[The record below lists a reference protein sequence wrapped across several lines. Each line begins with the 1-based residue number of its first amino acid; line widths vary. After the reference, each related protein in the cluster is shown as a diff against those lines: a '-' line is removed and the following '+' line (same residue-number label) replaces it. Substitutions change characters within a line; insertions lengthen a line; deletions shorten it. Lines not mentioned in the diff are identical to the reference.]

1 MKITKKQLRRLIQEA
16 LDRIPILKPVTR
28 QELDQIRKQSR
39 SQAGIDSVFQDKLQG
54 LESPKLPDQRANE
67 KNINQARFLA
77 KSLGSKEGEITSE
90 QEDDFFRAQLI
101 HELLPLYESFFGK
114 QRMFQFETRFL
125 ELLKKFYETS
135 QAPGEF
141 QVVME
146 HYGMFRETL
155 PSGSLQPLQETHDE
169 ILDKLAGLNEQGKFD
184 YNRVSYI
191 ISKIG
196 PAGGGGLVGAD
207 GNVHDHY
214 HEWAQLQRFVADECK
229 NHGLNPPLFGY
240 HIYKMALTFRPDL
253 KTYVDA

>member
-28 QELDQIRKQSR
+28 QELDQIRSQSR
-39 SQAGIDSVFQDKLQG
+39 FQAGIDSELQGELQG
-54 LESPKLPDQRANE
+54 LESTGKSEFVD
-67 KNINQARFLA
+67 QARELA
-77 KSLGSKEGEITSE
+77 KTLGSDRGEITTG
-90 QEDDFFRAQLI
+90 QEDDFLRAQLI

-114 QRMFQFETRFL
+114 QRMFQFEIRFL

-141 QVVME
+141 QVVVE
-146 HYGMFRETL
+146 HYGMFRATL
-155 PSGSLQPLQETHDE
+155 PTGSPQPLQETHDE
-169 ILDKLAGLNEQGKFD
+169 ILKKLGGLDSLGKFS
-184 YNRVSYI
+184 YNQVSYI
-191 ISKIG
+191 ISAIG

-214 HEWAQLQRFVADECK
+214 HEWAQLQRFIADECN
-229 NHGLNPPLFGY
+229 NHGLNPPIFGY
-240 HIYKMALTFRPDL
+240 HIYKMALAFRPDL

>member
-1 MKITKKQLRRLIQEA
+1 MKLTKKQLRRLIQEA
-16 LDRIPILKPVTR
+16 LDRIPILNPVTR
-28 QELDQIRKQSR
+28 QELDQIRAQSR
-39 SQAGIDSVFQDKLQG
+39 SRAGIGSELQGKLQG
-54 LESPKLPDQRANE
+54 LESPKLSDQRANE

-77 KSLGSKEGEITSE
+77 KSLGSKQGEITSE

-141 QVVME
+141 KVTMSNLKRQ
-146 HYGMFRETL
+146 GISTGG
-155 PSGSLQPLQETHDE
+155 PPQQLQESHDK
-169 ILDKLAGLNEQGKFD
+169 ILNKLAGLSTRGKFS
-184 YNRVSYI
+184 YNRVSYV
-191 ISKIG
+191 ISEIG

-207 GNVHDHY
+207 SNAVGF
-214 HEWAQLQRFVADECK
+214 HEWAQLQRFVADECN
-229 NHGLNPPLFGY
+229 NHGLNPPLMGY

-253 KTYVDA
+253 KTYVHV